1 MSTYPQAESNG
12 VSRTKILML
21 GLRRSGKTSIRE
33 VLFNGMTPKETFY
46 LDATMSFVRHTY
58 DTIIP
63 LEIWDCPGNI
73 TVETLG
79 VPLSV
84 FSTLVFVIDIRDL
97 YNQPISRLVEFIIAA
112 YHYNPSLNFEIFVHK
127 AEKLQEDEKIEN
139 FRQINERVTDRLM
152 DVSPSLPSS
161 ANINASLD
169 TSSNQ
174 LKNNAN
180 SNNQKYSNWQDFLDQ
195 QFTVNFYLTSIFDHS
210 LHQAFSKVLQRLSDS
225 LPYLEELLNIYCVN
239 SQAFKVFL
247 FDAPSRLYVASDASP
262 VDAATYNLCSDN
274 LAMINAFGAGL
285 YRSASA
291 SPIRRRRGNPE
302 PSDTTKVSSV
312 PPTPPP
318 SAVSVNGES
327 FPIVTSSTASS
338 STKSSSP
345 KPPTSRKSTGTS
357 GKSRSSSSM
366 DVGTS
371 TPPVPGSTLSLT
383 SPSPSS
389 ISPTPSSA
397 ATAKTTKSK
406 TNAPTTES
414 IPPPLNSA
422 QSQKVRIQTPQD
434 LFYPCGATSLQPS
447 SVPSSYPMSSA
458 GATTIMWHLLTTG
471 EVSLVEEAGLISP
484 PTSFSLESSNPWV
497 KSKAT
502 ISGTNSMST
511 FTTYKNPTLVLL
523 VLLPTAVWETRRGL
537 VELNVIAVREGVQ
550 EIVDLEREGRGTRIH
565 PSSGTGT
572 GGVPSITATLPG
584 RRR

>member
-152 DVSPSLPSS
+152 D
-161 ANINASLD
+161 
-169 TSSNQ
+169 
-174 LKNNAN
+174 
-180 SNNQKYSNWQDFLDQ
+180 DFLDQ

-210 LHQAFSKVLQRLSDS
+210 LHQAFSKVLQRLTDS

-285 YRSASA
+285 Y
-291 SPIRRRRGNPE
+291 
-302 PSDTTKVSSV
+302 
-312 PPTPPP
+312 
-318 SAVSVNGES
+318 
-327 FPIVTSSTASS
+327 
-338 STKSSSP
+338 
-345 KPPTSRKSTGTS
+345 
-357 GKSRSSSSM
+357 RSSSSM

-447 SVPSSYPMSSA
+447 S
-458 GATTIMWHLLTTG
+458 
-471 EVSLVEEAGLISP
+471 
-484 PTSFSLESSNPWV
+484 
-497 KSKAT
+497 AT